1 MAEVLGFN
9 ALHYDLGKVGSL
21 DAVAAPPYD
30 VIDAAQRAALLQRSP
45 YNAVAI
51 DLPKPFDP
59 ADPDSDP
66 SGDPYA
72 EATVRIQQW
81 RSEGALVQ
89 DETPSIWA
97 LTQDYVAPDGN
108 SYSRNGI
115 LARVRVEDY
124 ESGTV
129 RPHER
134 THPGPLLDR
143 LELTRATGYNLSP
156 IFSLSTEDA
165 WPLVAPALPD
175 QPWGEARD
183 EDGTVNRL
191 WKVEDPA
198 VQQAVTECLAEAQL
212 LIADGH
218 HRYETAR
225 TFRDELGGEGPH
237 NYTLMSLTGLDD
249 PGLTVFP
256 THRLLSGFAD
266 DPEKQQ
272 RLGNGLREL
281 FDIEEV
287 AREEID
293 PADED
298 GVGVFG
304 LYDSFHKKAFHLRL
318 KDPMRSIGGS
328 RECPRPTAA
337 STRRSSRRWCSR
349 ACRDERPRHRRARRP
364 RIREE
369 RRRRRW
375 RMVDEDGYDV
385 AFIQRGVPVEQV
397 KGDLQHRRGDAAEV
411 DLLLPQGDDRLRLQP
426 GALTWSRS
434 TPRRATTGPPRS
446 GTAAASPSTTAAPTP
461 TAPST
466 RPARSSA
473 SPAPSAAP
481 STRSWRP
488 TSSGSRTTSSSPA
501 PSWRRRRRRPSGSR
515 TGSAAPP
522 RRWSPS
528 WSG

>member
-1 MAEVLGFN
+1 MAEVLPFK

-30 VIDAAQRAALLQRSP
+30 VIDAPQRQALLERSP

-72 EATVRIQQW
+72 EAAARIEGW
-81 RSEGALVQ
+81 KADGALVQ
-89 DETPSIWA
+89 DTEPSLWA

-108 SYSRNGI
+108 GYSRNGI

-165 WPLVAPALPD
+165 WPLVAPSLPD
-175 QPWGEARD
+175 EPWGEARD

-191 WKVEDPA
+191 WKIEDPA
-198 VQQAVTECLAEAQL
+198 VQAAVTECLASAQL

-225 TFRDELGGEGPH
+225 VFRDEVGGEGPH

-256 THRLLSGFAD
+256 THRLLSGFAE
-266 DPEKQQ
+266 DPERQQ

-281 FDIEEV
+281 FEV
-287 AREEID
+287 TEVDRKEID
-293 PADED
+293 PGDEK

-304 LYDSFHKKAFHLRL
+304 LYDSFHKRAFRLRL
-318 KDPMRSIGGS
+318 KDPG
-328 RECPRPTAA
+328 EVD
-337 STRRSSRRWCSR
+337 RRLEGMPEAYRRLDS
-349 ACRDERPRHRRARRP
+349 AILETLVLKGLAGMSDDDIDERNGLEYAKSVGAALA
-364 RIREE
+364 
-369 RRRRRW
+369 
-375 RMVDEDGYDV
+375 MVDEGDYDV

-397 KGDLQHRRGDAAEV
+397 KEICNTDAV
-411 DLLLPQGDDRLRLQP
+411 MPP
-426 GALTWSRS
+426 KS
-434 TPRRATTGPPRS
+434 TFFFPKVMTGFAFHPVR
-446 GTAAASPSTTAAPTP
+446 
-461 TAPST
+461 
-466 RPARSSA
+466 
-473 SPAPSAAP
+473 
-481 STRSWRP
+481 
-488 TSSGSRTTSSSPA
+488 
-501 PSWRRRRRRPSGSR
+501 
-515 TGSAAPP
+515 
-522 RRWSPS
+522 
-528 WSG
+528 

>member
-1 MAEVLGFN
+1 MAEVLPFR

-30 VIDAAQRAALLQRSP
+30 VIDAPQRKALLERSP

-72 EATVRIQQW
+72 EAAARIESW
-81 RSEGALVQ
+81 KADGALAQ
-89 DETPSIWA
+89 DDEPSLWA

-108 SYSRNGI
+108 GYSRNGI

-124 ESGTV
+124 ESGAV

-143 LELTRATGYNLSP
+143 LELTRASGYNLSP

-165 WPLVAPALPD
+165 WPLVAPSLPD
-175 QPWGEARD
+175 EPWGAARD

-191 WKVEDPA
+191 WKIEDPEIHA
-198 VQQAVTECLAEAQL
+198 AVTERLADAQL

-225 TFRDELGGEGPH
+225 AFRDEVGGEGPH

-256 THRLLSGFAD
+256 THRLLSGFAGD
-266 DPEKQQ
+266 SERQGA
-272 RLGNGLREL
+272 LGNGLREL
-281 FDIEEV
+281 FEVTEV

-293 PADED
+293 PVNEE

-304 LYDSFHKKAFHLRL
+304 LYDAFHKRAFRLRL
-318 KDPMRSIGGS
+318 KDVG
-328 RECPRPTAA
+328 EVD
-337 STRRSSRRWCSR
+337 RRLEGQPEAYRRLDS
-349 ACRDERPRHRRARRP
+349 AILETLVLKGLAGMSDHDIDERNGLEYAKSVDVALA
-364 RIREE
+364 
-369 RRRRRW
+369 
-375 RMVDEDGYDV
+375 MVDEGDYDV
-385 AFIQRGVPVEQV
+385 AFIQRPVPVEQV
-397 KGDLQHRRGDAAEV
+397 KDIANTDSV
-411 DLLLPQGDDRLRLQP
+411 MPP
-426 GALTWSRS
+426 KS
-434 TPRRATTGPPRS
+434 TFFFPKVMTGFAFNPVR
-446 GTAAASPSTTAAPTP
+446 
-461 TAPST
+461 
-466 RPARSSA
+466 
-473 SPAPSAAP
+473 
-481 STRSWRP
+481 
-488 TSSGSRTTSSSPA
+488 
-501 PSWRRRRRRPSGSR
+501 
-515 TGSAAPP
+515 
-522 RRWSPS
+522 
-528 WSG
+528 

>member
-1 MAEVLGFN
+1 MAEVLPFK

-30 VIDAAQRAALLQRSP
+30 VIDAAQRRALLERSP

-59 ADPDSDP
+59 ADPDSNP

-72 EATVRIQQW
+72 EAAARIESW
-81 RSEGALVQ
+81 KGDGALVQ
-89 DETPSIWA
+89 DDGPSLWA

-143 LELTRATGYNLSP
+143 LELTRATGYNLSS

-165 WPLVAPALPD
+165 WPLVEPTLPD
-175 QPWGEARD
+175 EPWGEARD

-198 VQQAVTECLAEAQL
+198 VHQAVSECLASAQL

-225 TFRDELGGEGPH
+225 AFRDEVGGEGPH

-249 PGLTVFP
+249 PGLLVFP

-266 DPEKQQ
+266 DPEKQG

-281 FDIEEV
+281 FDVTEV

-293 PADED
+293 PAGED

-304 LYDSFHKKAFHLRL
+304 LYDSFHKRAFRLRL
-318 KDPMRSIGGS
+318 KDLG
-328 RECPRPTAA
+328 EVD
-337 STRRSSRRWCSR
+337 RRLEGKPEAYRRLDS
-349 ACRDERPRHRRARRP
+349 AILETLVLKGLAGMSDHDIDERDGLEYAKSVGTAL
-364 RIREE
+364 E
-369 RRRRRW
+369 
-375 RMVDEDGYDV
+375 MVDAGDYDV
-385 AFIQRGVPVEQV
+385 AFIQRGVPVDQV
-397 KGDLQHRRGDAAEV
+397 KEICNTDAV
-411 DLLLPQGDDRLRLQP
+411 MPP
-426 GALTWSRS
+426 KS
-434 TPRRATTGPPRS
+434 TFFFPKVMTGYAFNPVR
-446 GTAAASPSTTAAPTP
+446 
-461 TAPST
+461 
-466 RPARSSA
+466 
-473 SPAPSAAP
+473 
-481 STRSWRP
+481 
-488 TSSGSRTTSSSPA
+488 
-501 PSWRRRRRRPSGSR
+501 
-515 TGSAAPP
+515 
-522 RRWSPS
+522 
-528 WSG
+528 

>member
-1 MAEVLGFN
+1 MAEVLPFK

-21 DAVAAPPYD
+21 EAVAAPPYD
-30 VIDAAQRAALLQRSP
+30 VIDAPQRAALLRRSP

-72 EATVRIQQW
+72 EAAARIGQW

-89 DETPSIWA
+89 DEAPSLWA
-97 LTQDYVAPDGN
+97 LTQDYTAPDGN
-108 SYSRNGI
+108 NYSRNG
-115 LARVRVEDY
+115 LLVRVRVEDY

-143 LELTRATGYNLSP
+143 LALTRATGYNLSP

-165 WPLVAPALPD
+165 WPLVAPSLPD
-175 QPWGEARD
+175 EPWGEARD

-198 VQQAVTECLAEAQL
+198 IHQAVTECLASAQL

-225 TFRDELGGEGPH
+225 AFRDEVGGEGPH

-256 THRLLSGFAD
+256 THRLLSGFAE

-281 FDIEEV
+281 FETEEV
-287 AREEID
+287 SREELD
-293 PADED
+293 PAGEE

-304 LYDSFHKKAFHLRL
+304 LYDSFHKRAFRLRL
-318 KDPMRSIGGS
+318 KDLG
-328 RECPRPTAA
+328 EVD
-337 STRRSSRRWCSR
+337 RRLKGKPEAYRRLDS
-349 ACRDERPRHRRARRP
+349 AILETLVLKGLVGMSDHDIDERNGLEYAKSVPAALA
-364 RIREE
+364 
-369 RRRRRW
+369 
-375 RMVDEDGYDV
+375 MVDEGDCDV

-397 KGDLQHRRGDAAEV
+397 KAICNTDTV
-411 DLLLPQGDDRLRLQP
+411 MPP
-426 GALTWSRS
+426 KS
-434 TPRRATTGPPRS
+434 TFFFPKVMTGFAFNPVR
-446 GTAAASPSTTAAPTP
+446 
-461 TAPST
+461 
-466 RPARSSA
+466 
-473 SPAPSAAP
+473 
-481 STRSWRP
+481 
-488 TSSGSRTTSSSPA
+488 
-501 PSWRRRRRRPSGSR
+501 
-515 TGSAAPP
+515 
-522 RRWSPS
+522 
-528 WSG
+528 

>member
-1 MAEVLGFN
+1 MAEVLPFK

-30 VIDAAQRAALLQRSP
+30 VIDAGQRRALLERSP

-51 DLPKPFDP
+51 DLPKPFDR

-72 EATVRIQQW
+72 EAAARIESW
-81 RSEGALVQ
+81 KADGALVQ
-89 DETPSIWA
+89 DDEPSLWA

-143 LELTRATGYNLSP
+143 LELTRASGYNLSP

-165 WPLVAPALPD
+165 WPLLAPSLSD
-175 QPWGEARD
+175 EPWGEATD
-183 EDGTVNRL
+183 ESGTVNRL
-191 WKVEDPA
+191 WKVENPA
-198 VQQAVTECLAEAQL
+198 VHAAVTECLAGAQL

-225 TFRDELGGEGPH
+225 TFRDEVGGEGAH

-249 PGLTVFP
+249 PGLLVFP

-266 DPEKQQ
+266 NPERQQ
-272 RLGNGLREL
+272 ALGNGLREL
-281 FDIEEV
+281 FDAEEV
-287 AREEID
+287 PREQID
-293 PADED
+293 PADEE

-304 LYDSFHKKAFHLRL
+304 LYDAFHKKAFRLRL
-318 KDPMRSIGGS
+318 KDLG
-328 RECPRPTAA
+328 EVD
-337 STRRSSRRWCSR
+337 RRLDGMPEAYRRLDS
-349 ACRDERPRHRRARRP
+349 AILETLVLKGLAGMSDHDIDEREGLEYAKSVDAALD
-364 RIREE
+364 
-369 RRRRRW
+369 
-375 RMVDEDGYDV
+375 MVDNGEYDV

-397 KGDLQHRRGDAAEV
+397 KEIANTDSV
-411 DLLLPQGDDRLRLQP
+411 MPP
-426 GALTWSRS
+426 KS
-434 TPRRATTGPPRS
+434 TFFYPKVMTGFAFNPVR
-446 GTAAASPSTTAAPTP
+446 
-461 TAPST
+461 
-466 RPARSSA
+466 
-473 SPAPSAAP
+473 
-481 STRSWRP
+481 
-488 TSSGSRTTSSSPA
+488 
-501 PSWRRRRRRPSGSR
+501 
-515 TGSAAPP
+515 
-522 RRWSPS
+522 
-528 WSG
+528 